1 MNKFIE
7 ISGTLGLEDTQLKVQ
22 FYLNSSRLDSTNTNR
37 EVRVILYY
45 NTNYNTGILEKFPL
59 PNILIFNKI
68 TPPPLNSPLSSFKLT
83 TALYCVCGILRLS

>member
-37 EVRVILYY
+37 EVY
-45 NTNYNTGILEKFPL
+45 E
-59 PNILIFNKI
+59 
-68 TPPPLNSPLSSFKLT
+68 
-83 TALYCVCGILRLS
+83 